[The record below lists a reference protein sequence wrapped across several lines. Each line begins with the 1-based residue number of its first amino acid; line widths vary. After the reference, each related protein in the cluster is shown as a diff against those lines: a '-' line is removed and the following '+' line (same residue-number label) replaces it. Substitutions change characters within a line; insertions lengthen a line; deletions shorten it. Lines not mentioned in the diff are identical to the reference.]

1 MNDPLWIDLT
11 HPHPQAEQKIYVNM
25 SLARRLGPGAPG
37 AIIWFDKDELVTV
50 RETPEEVFAVIQTA
64 KRAMGEDP

>member
-25 SLARRLGPGAPG
+25 SLAKRLGPGGPG
-37 AIIWFDKDELVTV
+37 AIISSWPRIVSK
-50 RETPEEVFAVIQTA
+50 TPKKGGGAASFPSA
-64 KRAMGEDP
+64 K

>member
-11 HPHPQAEQKIYVNM
+11 HPEAEQKIYVNM
-25 SLARRLGPGAPG
+25 SLARRLGPGVPG

-50 RETPEEVFAVIQTA
+50 RETPEEVFAAIQTA
-64 KRAMGEDP
+64 KRAMG

>member
-1 MNDPLWIDLT
+1 MNDPLWIDL

-25 SLARRLGPGAPG
+25 SLARRLSPGAPG

-50 RETPEEVFAVIQTA
+50 RETPEEVFAAIQTA
-64 KRAMGEDP
+64 KRAMG